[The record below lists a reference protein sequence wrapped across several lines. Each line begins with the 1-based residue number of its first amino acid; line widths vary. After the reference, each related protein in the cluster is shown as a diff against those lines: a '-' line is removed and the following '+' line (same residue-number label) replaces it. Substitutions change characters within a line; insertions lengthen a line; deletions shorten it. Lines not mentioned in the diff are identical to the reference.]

1 MAKQLV
7 TLGEL
12 AGIAGGIRGAL
23 KGLGQEQALMVLESV
38 ASDLG
43 LLAAKGP
50 KAAKVKAAKGAR
62 KGKRGVKAGSKAAS
76 ERAKRA
82 WATKRAKA
90 SYTPAEQARDEGFT
104 HPPIDE
110 GL

>member
-12 AGIAGGIRGAL
+12 AGIAGGIRGAQ

-62 KGKRGVKAGSKAAS
+62 KGKAIRKGSKAAS

>member
-1 MAKQLV
+1 MAKQLA

-12 AGIAGGIRGAL
+12 ADYAEGIG
-23 KGLGQEQALMVLESV
+23 KVLGKLSQEQALMVLESV

-43 LLAAKGP
+43 LLATKVP
-50 KAAKVKAAKGAR
+50 KAAKAGAKGAR
-62 KGKRGVKAGSKAAS
+62 KGKAIRKGSKAAS

-82 WATKRAKA
+82 WATKRAKQA
-90 SYTPAEQARDEGFT
+90 QPIAEQPEHNAT
-104 HPPIDE
+104 E